1 MATLTTGIGTL
12 SLSVLS
18 GTGNGV
24 SPIVLTVASVPDSVE
39 VGQLITVSGV
49 TGNTN
54 ANGDKTITA
63 KTATTIT
70 FAGTGN
76 GATSGGTISRKY
88 ATVQAWITAT
98 NGAIG
103 ADIKVGEVYADGALD
118 YTTPSANLTFTGA
131 TGTSATAYRHL
142 KAWSTHRYNVFT
154 GEGALLNVALDNT
167 FKYGLTVSEP
177 YFRITGIGI
186 VLLGASATASF
197 FDTFA
202 GIRWDNSATNAQAD
216 GVTIRAQQFAS
227 AVPLALFGLGPS
239 TSAYNCIAIMDAGQ
253 AVSLARGFLLDY
265 GGISGTYRTIN
276 CLAVDCEGSTEGSGF
291 EFGTGTAVVANCIA
305 TGSSDLD
312 FKTTATPSVFA
323 ACLSSDDTALGSTGG
338 VGSVA
343 STSIFRYE
351 AFRDYRPVIGSA
363 AIDAGLD
370 YSSLFTTDILGT
382 TRVAPWE
389 IGPFQGYA
397 QPDVS
402 APTIVEESIGATGRD
417 YATIADWVTATALH
431 LVSRN
436 EIRRGVLYDDADF
449 AEQVTIGGSLVNFA
463 TTDSRRYRE
472 LVPATGHRY
481 DPVRDSGVTITDGSS
496 GATVTLA
503 EDFARLTGVKVVNTY
518 NSSGTNACVSSSSA
532 GVRVV
537 GVVGVMAST
546 TAVGEGICFSSIGA
560 NSRFRNCIAIGNSNT
575 AGASIGFLAS
585 GSGSKVQNCAAI
597 RIRRGTTGTGF
608 KDSGAGGVLFENCAC
623 GSSDIAF
630 NVTTGWQNHN
640 ASFDTTASGPGAVQ
654 SFTPA
659 NVWTD
664 STNNDLRL
672 VAGGVLVNAGFNLSL
687 DFTDDITGAS
697 RTGTWEIGP
706 YDGFLAPPRWP
717 KVASKQTHRL
727 VPIWKLERRDGV
739 TLLIA
744 GCPEAIVHDGE
755 TYEPEGGLD
764 ATAHRREASLRDH
777 SLEAAGIISSDRI
790 TFEDLD
796 AGLYN
801 GARLT
806 MKLVDLRYPWAAPA
820 TTSVFVV
827 RRVSFDGEGW
837 RAEIEG
843 ITALLKRVTGRV
855 YGAACPYK
863 FGSASPDAAG
873 RAGCGIDAT
882 LWTQYDV
889 EVATVTDDRLVFEA
903 KSSAPNELPTS
914 ADDWYTDGWLIWAT
928 GDNAGITC
936 DIRDFVNTS
945 REITLHLETPYPIQ
959 VGDRFAI
966 VAGDDHSFTTCKDK
980 FSNAANFGGDPFIP
994 GTAKAVQTPTQ

>member
-12 SLSVLS
+12 SLTVT
-18 GTGNGV
+18 GATGNGV

-39 VGQLITVSGV
+39 VGQLITVAGV
-49 TGNTN
+49 GGNTN

-63 KTATTIT
+63 KSATTIT

-76 GATSGGTISRKY
+76 GAYTSGGTISRKY
-88 ATVQAWITAT
+88 ATVEAWIAAT
-98 NGAIG
+98 NGALG
-103 ADIKVGEVYADGALD
+103 GNIKVGEVYADGALD

-131 TGTSATAYRHL
+131 TGTGATAYRHL

-154 GEGALLNVALDNT
+154 GAGALLNVAVDNT
-167 FKYGLTVSEP
+167 FPNGLEITEQ
-177 YFRITGIGI
+177 YFRITGLGI
-186 VLLGASATASF
+186 ALTGVAATSGTFRGIDARNCANASL
-197 FDTFA
+197 
-202 GIRWDNSATNAQAD
+202 D
-216 GVTIRAQQFAS
+216 GVTVRASNFAS
-227 AVPLALFGLGPS
+227 AVGLNVFS
-239 TSAYNCIAIMDAGQ
+239 TGQNVSSYNCIATVDAGQ
-253 AVSLARGFLLDY
+253 SLAFCRGFLLTNLLVA
-265 GGISGTYRTIN
+265 GTYRAVN
-276 CLAVDCEGSTEGSGF
+276 CLAVGCVGASQGYGF
-291 EFGTGTAVVANCIA
+291 QFGGGTQVITNCIA
-305 TGSSDLD
+305 TGSSHGD
-312 FKTTATPSVFA
+312 FEATFAASVFA
-323 ACLSSDDTALGSTGG
+323 SNLSSDDTATTIAGT
-338 VGSVA
+338 VGSVGNV
-343 STSIFRYE
+343 SSSSLYRYE

-370 YSSLFTTDILGT
+370 YSSLFTTDILGV

-402 APTIVEESIGATGRD
+402 APTVVEESIGATGRD
-417 YATIADWVTATALH
+417 YATIADWVAATALH
-431 LVSRN
+431 LVSRE

-449 AEQVTIGGSLVNFA
+449 AEQVIVEGA

-472 LVPATGHRY
+472 LVPATGQRY
-481 DPVRDSGVTITDGSS
+481 DPVRDSGVTITDGSG

-503 EDFARLTGVKVVNTY
+503 EDFARLTGVKVANTY
-518 NSSGTNACVSSSSA
+518 NSSGTNACVSSTSS
-532 GVRVV
+532 GIRVV
-537 GVVGVMAST
+537 GVVGVMTAT
-546 TAVGEGICFSSIGA
+546 TAAGEGIVFYSGGTNA
-560 NSRFRNCIAIGNSNT
+560 RFRNCIAIGNSNT
-575 AGASIGFLAS
+575 AGASKGFIVE

-608 KDSGAGGVLFENCAC
+608 MDDGTGGVLFENCAC
-623 GSSDIAF
+623 ASSDIGF

-640 ASFDTTASGPGAVQ
+640 GSFDTTASGPGAVQ
-654 SFTPA
+654 SFTA
-659 NVWTD
+659 TSVWTD
-664 STNNDLRL
+664 SANNDLRL
-672 VAGGVLVNAGFNLSL
+672 IAGSVLVNAGFNLSL
-687 DFTDDITGAS
+687 DFTDDITGAT

-717 KVASKQTHRL
+717 KVATKQTHRL

-820 TTSVFVV
+820 TTSAFVV
-827 RRVSFDGEGW
+827 RRVNFDGEGW

-863 FGSASPDAAG
+863 FGSSSPDAAG

-928 GDNAGITC
+928 GDNAGVTC
-936 DIRDFVNTS
+936 DIRDFVNAS

>member
-1 MATLTTGIGTL
+1 MATLTTGIGGL

-76 GATSGGTISRKY
+76 GTTSGGTISRKY
-88 ATVQAWITAT
+88 ATIHAWESAT
-98 NGAIG
+98 GGAIG
-103 ADIKVGEVYADGALD
+103 SNVVVGEVYADAAFD

-131 TGTSATAYRHL
+131 TGTSASSYRHL
-142 KAWSTHRYNVFT
+142 KAWTTHRYNVFT
-154 GEGALLNVALDNT
+154 GAGALLNVALDNT
-167 FKYGLTVSEP
+167 FKDGLLVSEP
-177 YFRITGIGI
+177 YFRITGIGV
-186 VLLGASATASF
+186 VLSGSGATSGNFFGLRAQTATGAIF
-197 FDTFA
+197 
-202 GIRWDNSATNAQAD
+202 D
-216 GVTIRAQQFAS
+216 GVTIRAQDFAS
-227 AVPLALFGLGPS
+227 AVNLNAYTLGPDV
-239 TSAYNCIAIMDAGQ
+239 SAYNSMALFDAGQ
-253 AVSLARGFLLDY
+253 ALVNARGFLLNY
-265 GGISGTYRTIN
+265 LGLSGVYTAIN
-276 CLAVDCEGSTEGSGF
+276 CLSVGADGSTAGNGF
-291 EFGTGTAVVANCIA
+291 EFGSGTARVANCIA
-305 TGSSDLD
+305 ASSSTFD
-312 FKTTATPSVFA
+312 FKTTATPSVWA
-323 ACLSSDDTALGSTGG
+323 ACVSSDDTALDSTGG
-338 VGSVA
+338 VGNVS
-343 STSIFRYE
+343 SSSIFRYE

-402 APTIVEESIGATGRD
+402 APTIVEESIGASGRD
-417 YATIADWVTATALH
+417 YATIAAWEAATRLH
-431 LVSRN
+431 LVSRE

-449 AEQVTIGGSLVNFA
+449 SEQVVISGA

-472 LVPATGHRY
+472 LVPATGQRY
-481 DPVRDSGVTITDGSS
+481 DPVRDSGVTITQAGA
-496 GATVTLA
+496 GATLTLG
-503 EDFARLTGVKVVNTY
+503 EDFARLTGVKVVSTY
-518 NSSGTNACVSSSSA
+518 ASSGTNACVSSTYS
-532 GVRVV
+532 GIRVV

-546 TAVGEGICFSSIGA
+546 TAAGEGIVFYSGGTNA
-560 NSRFRNCIAIGNSNT
+560 RVRNCIAIGNSNT
-575 AGASIGFLAS
+575 AGASKGFIVEGA
-585 GSGSKVQNCAAI
+585 GSKVQNCAAI

-630 NVTTGWQNHN
+630 SVTTGWQNHN

-889 EVATVTDDRLVFEA
+889 EVATVTSDRLVFEA